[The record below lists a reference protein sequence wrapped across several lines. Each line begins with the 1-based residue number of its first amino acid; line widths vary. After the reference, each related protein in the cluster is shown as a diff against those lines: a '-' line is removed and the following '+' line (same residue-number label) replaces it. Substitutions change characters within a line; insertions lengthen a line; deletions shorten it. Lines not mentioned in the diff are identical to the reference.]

1 MYSSSDYEQ
10 LFIRYKAEAVPHGIS
25 IQKFC
30 QQQNVPYNL
39 FEKWYRDTRHRIV
52 PIKIDGREESDSVAK
67 ASPAPAPS
75 QVSAATQPSMEN
87 SHAQSSAKK
96 EKTEVSADLRFMVDI
111 HVTNGLHLFQKNLSY
126 RRLKELVE
134 KLEVLC

>member
-1 MYSSSDYEQ
+1 MYSNSDYEQ

-25 IQKFC
+25 IQTFC
-30 QQQNVPYNL
+30 QQNKVPYNL

-52 PIKIDGREESDSVAK
+52 PIRIDGREETGASASASLPIATHQEPAATQTSTK
-67 ASPAPAPS
+67 ASPM
-75 QVSAATQPSMEN
+75 QHSAER
-87 SHAQSSAKK
+87 
-96 EKTEVSADLRFMVDI
+96 EKTGELTDLRFMVDI

-126 RRLKELVE
+126 HKLKNLVE